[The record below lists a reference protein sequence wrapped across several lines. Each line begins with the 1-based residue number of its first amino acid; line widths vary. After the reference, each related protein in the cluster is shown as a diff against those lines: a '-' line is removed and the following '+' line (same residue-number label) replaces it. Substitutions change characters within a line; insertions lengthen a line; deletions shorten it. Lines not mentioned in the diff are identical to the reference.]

1 MGVKIEWPTIEA
13 VTASIVVVVAD
24 RSHHGYVRSST
35 SSNKGYLYFVSF
47 EPVRNGRNTWS
58 SPTSEF
64 LSVHESMPIVMKY
77 SSKEEYPVS

>member
-47 EPVRNGRNTWS
+47 EPVRNGRNN
-58 SPTSEF
+58 
-64 LSVHESMPIVMKY
+64 
-77 SSKEEYPVS
+77 